1 MARSLRT
8 KNTLLNITLFVLSL
22 ILLFIFYNLYLSF
35 QKSEE
40 DEEDINPTG
49 RIIQVKVLNG
59 TQKEGLAK
67 KLSDYLRSKNF
78 DVVLQGNYSS
88 RDVKKTFVIDHLG
101 DKKVV
106 RRVIRVLRIS
116 PDQVQTDINEYQ
128 LTDITIVIGEDYQKL
143 NSEIKW

>member
-1 MARSLRT
+1 MASSLKT

-35 QKSEE
+35 QKPE
-40 DEEDINPTG
+40 DDTEDLNPTG
-49 RIIQVKVLNG
+49 QIIQVQVLNG
-59 TQKEGLAK
+59 TGREGLAK
-67 KLSDYLRSKNF
+67 KLSDYLKSKNF
-78 DVVLQGNYSS
+78 DVVVQGNYSS
-88 RDVKKTFVIDHLG
+88 RDVKRTFVIDHLG

-106 RRVIRVLRIS
+106 RRIIRVLKIS
-116 PDQVQTDINEYQ
+116 PDQVQTDLNEYQ